1 MHGHGILIYWR
12 ASMFDYDEPKQKE
25 PVDYTGLKI
34 VAILAP
40 VFFLITFLANADVGL
55 AACIVLGMII
65 LAVKIRWNLSKH
77 VWFWG
82 TIILI
87 LALHV
92 PLLFLVR
99 WPQGNVPTLFYTMPI
114 GIADFFIIL
123 GAVGLAERLF
133 LKDSSS

>member
-1 MHGHGILIYWR
+1 
-12 ASMFDYDEPKQKE
+12 
-25 PVDYTGLKI
+25 
-34 VAILAP
+34 
-40 VFFLITFLANADVGL
+40 
-55 AACIVLGMII
+55 VLGMII
-65 LAVKIRWNLSKH
+65 LAIKIRWNLRKH

-82 TIILI
+82 TIIFI

-92 PLLFLVR
+92 PLVFLVR
-99 WPQGNVPTLFYTMPI
+99 WPQGNVPTLIYTMPI

>member
-1 MHGHGILIYWR
+1 LITINPKI
-12 ASMFDYDEPKQKE
+12 ASMFDYDQPKDKQ

-40 VFFLITFLANADVGL
+40 VIFLITFLANADVGL

-65 LAVKIRWNLSKH
+65 LAIKIRWNLSKH

-82 TIILI
+82 TIIFI

-99 WPQGNVPTLFYTMPI
+99 WPQGNLPTLFYTMPI

-123 GAVGLAERLF
+123 GAVALAERLF